1 MRQSAAFGSEVWLL
15 ANRISR
21 LWQIDCIRGIA
32 VVLMVFYHFMWD
44 MHYFGLYSVDVAV
57 GAWHWFSRV
66 IAVTFMLLVGVSL
79 VLSAQRRSPAAR
91 DRRWLERA
99 AKLYGWALVITAV
112 TWYFVGDEFV
122 LFGILHLIATA
133 LLLAPL
139 LWRIRPL
146 VPWLGVLCIGLG
158 LFLTTRPV
166 AKDSYWLIPLG
177 LSSPRYATVDY
188 YPLFPWLG
196 VIMLGMAI
204 GPWIADRLQRAGAAS
219 SAPPQVLVP
228 LVWAGRH
235 SLAIY
240 IAHQPLL
247 LTGFWLLGYTMW

>member
-1 MRQSAAFGSEVWLL
+1 MRRMFSRLEVRLL
-15 ANRISR
+15 ATSR
-21 LWQIDCIRGIA
+21 LWQIDCIRGVA
-32 VVLMVFYHFMWD
+32 VVLMVFYHLMWD
-44 MHYFGLYSVDVAV
+44 MHHFGLYPVDVTV
-57 GAWHWFSRV
+57 GAWHLFSRI
-66 IAVTFMLLVGVSL
+66 IAITFMLLVGVSL
-79 VLSAQRRSPAAR
+79 TISAGRRPPAAR

-99 AKLYGWALVITAV
+99 AKLYAWAFVITAV
-112 TWYFVGDEFV
+112 TWYFLGDEFV

-146 VPWLGVLCIGLG
+146 VPWLGILSVGLG
-158 LFLTTRPV
+158 IWLTSRPV
-166 AKDSYWLIPLG
+166 EQDSYGLIPLG

-204 GPWIADRLQRAGAAS
+204 GPWLVERLQRSGTAAS
-219 SAPPQVLVP
+219 ATPQAVMP
-228 LVWAGRH
+228 LVWIGRH

-240 IAHQPLL
+240 IIHQPLL
-247 LTGFWLLGYTMW
+247 LAGFWLLGYTIW